1 MVMGDFNDTPKSDH
15 NFVKRK
21 KKYPKNFSL
30 LKYLSTRS
38 LDAFRAMHPQVHGHT
53 FKQPGGLPSRLDSIY
68 CPPKWLPSLLSPE
81 AQASVD
87 YTCANFT
94 SGYLPVFV
102 SVSFHTVFGVS
113 SRAVRVKSRRSVVSK
128 IDLRPLSNP

>member
-1 MVMGDFNDTPKSDH
+1 MGDFNDTPKSDH

-38 LDAFRAMHPQVHGHT
+38 VDAFRAMHPQVHGHT

-94 SGYLPVFV
+94 SDYLPVFV